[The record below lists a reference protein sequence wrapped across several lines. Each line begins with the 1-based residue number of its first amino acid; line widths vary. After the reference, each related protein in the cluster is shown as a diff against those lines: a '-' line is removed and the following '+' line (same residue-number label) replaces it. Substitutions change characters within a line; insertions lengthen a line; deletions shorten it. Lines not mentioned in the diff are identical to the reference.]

1 MAASETRRQRRGAA
15 HWWVQ
20 RLTSVAL
27 VPLVLWF
34 VASLVAMTGAGHQ
47 AVSAWLGDPV
57 VATVVI
63 ILLAIMFLHAQMG
76 LRVVIEDYV
85 HMARIRDGA
94 IAAMTVTMAA
104 AAAAATI
111 AVLVLTLGG

>member
-1 MAASETRRQRRGAA
+1 MAAPTNSQHRGTAL
-15 HWWVQ
+15 WWVE

-27 VPLVLWF
+27 VPLLLWF
-34 VASLVAMTGAGHQ
+34 VASLVALTGAEHR
-47 AVSAWLGDPV
+47 AVYAWLGDPV

-85 HMARIRDGA
+85 HGVRIRDGA

-104 AAAAATI
+104 AAASATI
-111 AVLVLTLGG
+111 AVLVLALGG